1 MKDRY
6 ELGADKIRVR
16 FFAFQFLETLAPFY
30 IVN

>member
-16 FFAFQFLETLAPFY
+16 FFTFQFLETLAPFY